1 MSATAQ
7 RSRAKAKDNAVE
19 VVADE
24 STSKATE
31 EEDDHFGPL
40 PISSLEQHG
49 IGAADVKKL
58 QEAGYNTVESVV
70 YAPKK
75 SLVDIKGI
83 SEAKADKI
91 IAEGQKLIPT
101 GFTTAT
107 EMHLRRSQII
117 QVTTGSKEL
126 DKLLKGGIETGSI
139 TELFGE
145 FRYISASVVCM
156 PPRIIFNRSTFQ
168 NGQISVG
175 THNGRYLPASDRHG
189 RGRRKVPLHRHR
201 GHLSPREVAGNG
213 REIRPRRKRRPRQC
227 CLRPRL
233 QHRPPESAPRAG
245 IRHDV

>member
-7 RSRAKAKDNAVE
+7 RSKSKAKDKAVD
-19 VVADE
+19 VVAEE
-24 STSKATE
+24 STSKAAT
-31 EEDDHFGPL
+31 EDDEDQFGPL

-58 QEAGYNTVESVV
+58 QEAGFNTVESVV

-75 SLVDIKGI
+75 NLVEIKGI

-145 FRYISASVVCM
+145 FRLIYAHWS
-156 PPRIIFNRSTFQ
+156 
-168 NGQISVG
+168 
-175 THNGRYLPASDRHG
+175 HG
-189 RGRRKVPLHRHR
+189 ILK
-201 GHLSPREVAGNG
+201 
-213 REIRPRRKRRPRQC
+213 K
-227 CLRPRL
+227 
-233 QHRPPESAPRAG
+233 
-245 IRHDV
+245 

>member
-7 RSRAKAKDNAVE
+7 RSKAKAKDKPAE
-19 VVADE
+19 VVGE
-24 STSKATE
+24 QSTSKAATE
-31 EEDDHFGPL
+31 DEEDQFGPL

-145 FRYISASVVCM
+145 FRLLHLEIAFVARMPFWNHEDYI
-156 PPRIIFNRSTFQ
+156 
-168 NGQISVG
+168 
-175 THNGRYLPASDRHG
+175 
-189 RGRRKVPLHRHR
+189 
-201 GHLSPREVAGNG
+201 
-213 REIRPRRKRRPRQC
+213 
-227 CLRPRL
+227 
-233 QHRPPESAPRAG
+233 
-245 IRHDV
+245 